1 MIRQHKRNSSSLV
14 SKGLLYKHL
23 QADELLNSEDVRMA
37 DGHLHVAGERRH
49 DVDVEAGHLV
59 QAVEHHRVL
68 PGEDRDGNW
77 AVADSK
83 DGFEY
88 QKKRSE
94 RIRPESKV
102 GFEPGR
108 PKAGGWREEE
118 SLRDD

>member
-1 MIRQHKRNSSSLV
+1 
-14 SKGLLYKHL
+14 
-23 QADELLNSEDVRMA
+23 MA

-83 DGFEY
+83 DGFKY

-94 RIRPESKV
+94 GIRPEGKV